1 MLAHS
6 NVIARRRKR
15 RLTVVVF
22 ALVAVVLAGGV
33 FAWRNFKPGLSD
45 GEQELVGTW
54 KYRWD
59 GHPNDLPLSYEFRAD
74 RTCVVR
80 RFDPETGATS
90 GASEVATWWRTGDKL
105 TVRYPKDRSILTWPV
120 RPVFR
125 HLDDVSILTPD
136 GRDRYRYA
144 GTIETGAT
152 PPTPSVMGTMTRV
165 APSP

>member
-1 MLAHS
+1 MLADTH
-6 NVIARRRKR
+6 VIARRWK
-15 RLTVVVF
+15 RLTLLVL
-22 ALVAVVLAGGV
+22 ALAALVLAGAV
-33 FAWRNFKPGLSD
+33 FAWRNFTPGLSD
-45 GEQELVGTW
+45 GERELVGTW

-90 GASEVATWWRTGDKL
+90 GATEIATWWRTGDKL
-105 TVRYPKDRSILTWPV
+105 TVRYPKDRPILTWPV

-136 GRDRYRYA
+136 GPDRYRYV
-144 GTIETGAT
+144 GTIETGA
-152 PPTPSVMGTMTRV
+152 PALTPSVTGTMTRV